1 MADIPKANL
10 FNAIPPNLPQEWF
23 ETLVACDDIRIE
35 RIVSKGHAS
44 GEDFWYDQAWDEW
57 VVLLKGGAGMT
68 LEGCDQ
74 ALALGPGDWLR
85 IPAHVKHRVA
95 WTAAEVETVWLAVH
109 FRAAGNIN
117 QREEATRMDQHT
129 YRQIIT
135 DAIQAEIEAH
145 QFYQQVADK
154 VTDSHLREMFRVF
167 ADEELKHRRILE
179 GFKEKPDMAIHF
191 ARVPDFHLSE
201 TMADAGAL
209 SMGMKPAD
217 AIALAMKK
225 EEAAMRHYTQ
235 LADACG
241 DAAQQKVFR
250 ELASMER
257 GHKAKME
264 NAFVDIGFPEVW

>member
-1 MADIPKANL
+1 MADISKANL
-10 FNAIPPNLPQEWF
+10 FDAIPPDLPREWF
-23 ETLVACDDIRIE
+23 ETLVQSDDIRIE

-44 GEDFWYDQAWDEW
+44 DDGFWYDQAWEEW
-57 VVLLKGGAGMT
+57 VVLLKGGAGVR
-68 LEGCDQ
+68 LAGCDQ
-74 ALALGPGDWLR
+74 TLTLAPGDWLR
-85 IPAHVKHRVA
+85 IPAHVQHRVA
-95 WTAAEVETVWLAVH
+95 WTAADMETVWLAVH
-109 FRAAGNIN
+109 FRMAGNIN
-117 QREEATRMDQHT
+117 AREEAIQMDQGT
-129 YRQIIT
+129 YQQILK

-154 VTDSHLREMFRVF
+154 VTDSHLREMFRAF

-179 GFKEKPDMAIHF
+179 GFKEKADMAIHF

-201 TMADAGAL
+201 TVADAEAL
-209 SMGMKPAD
+209 SLKMKPAD

-235 LADACG
+235 LADACD

-250 ELASMER
+250 ELAAMER

-264 NAFVDIGFPEVW
+264 NAFVDIGYPEVW

>member
-1 MADIPKANL
+1 MTDIPKANL
-10 FNAIPPNLPQEWF
+10 FDAIPPNLPQEWF
-23 ETLVACDDIRIE
+23 ETLVQSGDIRIE
-35 RIVSKGHAS
+35 RIVSKGQAS
-44 GEDFWYDQAWDEW
+44 NEDFWYDQAWDEW
-57 VVLLKGGAGMT
+57 VVLLKGGAGVC
-68 LEGCDQ
+68 LEGRDQ
-74 ALALGPGDWLR
+74 TLPLAPGDWLR

-95 WTAAEVETVWLAVH
+95 WTAADVETVWLAVH
-109 FRAAGNIN
+109 FRAAGNIR
-117 QREEATRMDQHT
+117 QREEATQMDQRT
-129 YRQIIT
+129 YQQIIK
-135 DAIQAEIEAH
+135 DAIQGEIEAH
-145 QFYQQVADK
+145 QFYQALADK
-154 VTDSHLREMFRVF
+154 VTDGHLREMFRAF
-167 ADEELKHRRILE
+167 AGEEFKHRRILE

-201 TMADAGAL
+201 TMADAGKL
-209 SMGMKPAD
+209 SMEMKPAD

-250 ELASMER
+250 ELAAMER